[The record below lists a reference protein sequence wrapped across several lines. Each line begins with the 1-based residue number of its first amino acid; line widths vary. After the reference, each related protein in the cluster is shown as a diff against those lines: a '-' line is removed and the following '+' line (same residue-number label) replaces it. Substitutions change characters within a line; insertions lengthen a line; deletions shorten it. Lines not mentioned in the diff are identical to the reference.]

1 MPSIAKFDTWQD
13 SNSRA
18 FYGARAW
25 VNFNGTG
32 VVAIKASSGV
42 SSITDVAVG
51 TYTVNFTT
59 AMPDTNY
66 APLGFTK
73 WSGGPYLLGWTSFTT
88 SGLTVAAGIPS
99 GSGADTESIS
109 LAFFR

>member
-1 MPSIAKFDTWQD
+1 MASIAKFDTWQD
-13 SNSRA
+13 SSSRA

-42 SSITDVAVG
+42 SSITDNGVG
-51 TYTVNFTT
+51 SYVVNFTT

-66 APLGFTK
+66 TPLGFTK
-73 WSGGPYLLGWTSFTT
+73 WAGGPYMVGWSSYSTT
-88 SGLTVAAGIPS
+88 GLTIGTGIPA
-99 GSGADTESIS
+99 GNGADIESIN

>member
-1 MPSIAKFDTWQD
+1 MASIAKFDTWQD

-42 SSITDVAVG
+42 SSITDGGVG
-51 TYTVNFTT
+51 SYVVNFTT

-73 WSGGPYLLGWTSFTT
+73 WSGGPYLVGWNSFTT
-88 SGLTVAAGIPS
+88 SGLGVSSGIPG
-99 GSGADTESIS
+99 GSGADVESTS
-109 LAFFR
+109 FAFFR